1 MPHLGKERAS
11 FVYFDAQKSR
21 QAFPKFPFD
30 DSVPKL
36 SQLLSSSEL
45 KIG

>member
-1 MPHLGKERAS
+1 MKRAS
-11 FVYFDAQKSR
+11 FVCFDAQKSR
-21 QAFPKFPFD
+21 QAFPKFPFGD
-30 DSVPKL
+30 TVTKL